1 MELLPQSEHPLV
13 IRTDFGNQPA
23 WETICEL
30 IRAPVHEGSYEFH
43 AYVEFLEDTG
53 FGDLTEEGLLARV
66 AGDYNHT
73 FLFVVDRI
81 ATQRPEFP
89 CDGPVQSARPD
100 FPRDSVSNSGY

>member
-1 MELLPQSEHPLV
+1 
-13 IRTDFGNQPA
+13 
-23 WETICEL
+23 
-30 IRAPVHEGSYEFH
+30 
-43 AYVEFLEDTG
+43 
-53 FGDLTEEGLLARV
+53 V